1 MVGSRTAEAM
11 LVAELRKLDPRSTG
25 TVEGIAELS
34 EQFAARSDQVAMP
47 MPFMYELTIRR
58 ALDEP
63 GAGEQVNVLQTV
75 IYALQM
81 VRFLRDDTDPA
92 LP

>member
-1 MVGSRTAEAM
+1 M
-11 LVAELRKLDPRSTG
+11 LTAELRKLDPRATG
-25 TVEGIAELS
+25 RVEGIVELS
-34 EQFAARSDQVAMP
+34 EYFARRDDQVATP

-63 GAGEQVNVLQTV
+63 GAGEQMNVLQTV

-81 VRFLRDDTDPA
+81 VRFLRDDAGPNLA
-92 LP
+92 